1 MSPSPIQTGLL
12 LVGHGTRSRQGER
25 EFLEVAEQVAR
36 RLTGVCVEPACLE
49 LTEPTIQQG
58 VSRLVERGARQIVVM
73 PLLLFAAGHAKRDI
87 PAAVEAAAREL
98 NVAQLTFHYASH
110 LGCDARIVQ
119 LSRQRFT
126 ESLQGRAEVSADRT
140 CLLLIGRGSHDD
152 SASAEMHH
160 FAQLRAENSPVGGV
174 AVAFLAMARPAVQ
187 DVLSQLA
194 AQDWRRIVVQPH
206 LLFHGELLDQLHER
220 VAAAGTANPR
230 QEWILTPYL
239 AQGIAADHSVGER
252 LVGAILHR
260 FRQAAGEAAIRV
272 VAPGGDG

>member
-1 MSPSPIQTGLL
+1 MPPSPIQTGLL
-12 LVGHGTRSRQGER
+12 LVGHGTRSRQGEG

-49 LTEPTIQQG
+49 LTEPTILQG
-58 VSRLVERGARQIVVM
+58 VWRLVERGARQIVVV

-87 PAAVEAAAREL
+87 PAAAEAAAREL
-98 NVAQLTFHYASH
+98 NVARLTLHYASH
-110 LGCDARIVQ
+110 LGCDARVVQ

-126 ESLQGRAEVSADRT
+126 ESLQGRPEVSADRT
-140 CLLLIGRGSHDD
+140 FLLLVGRGSHDD

-174 AVAFLAMARPAVQ
+174 AVAFIAMAPPAVQ

-194 AQDWRRIVVQPH
+194 EQDWQRIVVQPH
-206 LLFHGELLDQLHER
+206 LLFHGELLDQLQR
-220 VAAAGTANPR
+220 LVAAAGVRNPR
-230 QEWILTPYL
+230 QEWILAPHL
-239 AQGIAADHSVGER
+239 AQGIAAGSSVGEQ

-260 FRQAAGEAAIRV
+260 FGQAREAAIRV
-272 VAPGGDG
+272 VGPERDG